1 MRAGLKP
8 NEIEDM
14 HWRDLSL
21 FVHAYELRERSE
33 WERTRLLAYI
43 HYMAT
48 PEKTKKSIERFM
60 PFPWDKKED
69 RGLPLTEEELQNA
82 LKLFS

>member
-1 MRAGLKP
+1 MKAGLKP
-8 NEIEDM
+8 HEIEDM
-14 HWRDLSL
+14 HWRDFSL

-33 WERTRLLAYI
+33 WERTRLLAYMQ
-43 HYMAT
+43 YLT
-48 PEKTKKSIERFM
+48 TGEKTKKSIERFM

-69 RGLPLTEEELQNA
+69 RGAPLTEQELQNA